1 MIRRPPRST
10 LFPYTTLF
18 RSVIACRKQGIEDVI
33 RHGENGWLIGPD
45 NLPEMIEALSTL
57 LANDSLRKALEHEAR
72 NTAVEKLALE
82 HQAKQLNKV
91 YRECLESPPTRAT

>member
-57 LANDSLRKALEHEAR
+57 LARSEEHTSELQSQSNLVCRLLLEKKKKKNRQSDVRSSNVKNILH
-72 NTAVEKLALE
+72 N
-82 HQAKQLNKV
+82 
-91 YRECLESPPTRAT
+91 